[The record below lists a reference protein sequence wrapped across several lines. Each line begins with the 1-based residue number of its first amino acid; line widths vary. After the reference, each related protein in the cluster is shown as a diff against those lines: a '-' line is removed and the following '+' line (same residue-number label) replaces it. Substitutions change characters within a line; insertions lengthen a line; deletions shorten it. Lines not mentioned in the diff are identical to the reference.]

1 MRPNLKLCQCG
12 ERCHFLLC
20 DFHDKPTLWAP
31 ECHWELALHHLIV
44 LVPNYIPPSPY
55 PVHRTHSPSN
65 TWHKPV
71 GTQPTHAP
79 TKFNPYAHVSWCLIS
94 NPTSPESDP
103 KFTKCLCSSCR
114 DILFVQQKFQ
124 WLGLWWIFNHILD
137 EFSNL
142 KSIRICIAATWTTIS
157 QLGPPTQNMY
167 RHFWVLD
174 LKIWTAPESD
184 TNLETMPLQQPKRH
198 SICAIKFQ
206 GFGLWWILHNHIL
219 EEFSNQ
225 SDFAL
230 QQPKLQSLHR
240 PTNTEYAQTFLGTI
254 DFKFQQH

>member
-1 MRPNLKLCQCG
+1 MRPNLELCQCG

-20 DFHDKPTLWAP
+20 YFHDKPTLWAP

-65 TWHKPV
+65 TWRKPV
-71 GTQPTHAP
+71 GTHPTHTP

-94 NPTSPESDP
+94 NPTSPESDL

-124 WLGLWWIFNHILD
+124 WLGLWWIFNHFLD
-137 EFSNL
+137 EFSKPEINQGLHCSNL
-142 KSIRICIAATWTTIS
+142 NYNIS
-157 QLGPPTQNMY
+157 TGPPTQNMH

-174 LKIWTAPESD
+174 LKIWTAPKSD
-184 TNLETMPLQQPKRH
+184 PSLQTMPLQQPKRH
-198 SICAIKFQ
+198 SICGIKFQ

-225 SDFAL
+225 SEFAL
-230 QQPKLQSLHR
+230 QQPKLQSLNW

-254 DFKFQQH
+254 DLKFQQH